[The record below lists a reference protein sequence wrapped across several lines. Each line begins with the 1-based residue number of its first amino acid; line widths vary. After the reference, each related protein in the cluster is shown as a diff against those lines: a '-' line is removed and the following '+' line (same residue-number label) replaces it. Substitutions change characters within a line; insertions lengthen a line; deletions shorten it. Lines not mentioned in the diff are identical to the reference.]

1 MADVSDDRPWTLLE
15 LLNWTTG
22 YFQQAGIEDA
32 RLNAEMLLAKVTSL
46 ERIMLYAN
54 FDREIAPRERE
65 QYRDLVKRRAQRCPL
80 QYLLGSCEFYGRD
93 LEVTPAVMV
102 PRQETE
108 LVVEKC
114 LEKLPGDGPDSW
126 AADVGTG
133 SGIIAVTLACE
144 RQALHVVATDNS
156 AEAIE
161 VARRN
166 SERHG
171 VSDRI
176 RFGIADLCDA
186 LPAGLVPGDGGLGLL
201 VANPPYIPSARI
213 EQLQPEVRDYEP
225 REALDGG
232 PDGLAVIRKLI
243 PQAGIALN
251 PDGWLVLE
259 LGEDQSGQVAD
270 MIAATPSFDADSIET
285 TRDAGGCE
293 RVLAVRKGREYTH
306 PGD

>member
-1 MADVSDDRPWTLLE
+1 MAEGSDDRPWTLLE

-22 YFQQAGIEDA
+22 YFQHAGIENA
-32 RLNAEMLLAKVTSL
+32 RLNAEMLLAKVTGL

-54 FDREIAPRERE
+54 FDREIAPEQRE
-65 QYRDLVKRRAQRCPL
+65 QYRDMVRRRARRCPL

-93 LEVTPAVMV
+93 FLVTPAVMV

-108 LVVEKC
+108 LVVETC
-114 LEKLPGDGPDSW
+114 LKRLPGDGSGSW

-144 RQALHVVATDNS
+144 RPALHVAATDNS
-156 AEAIE
+156 ADAIQ

-166 SERHG
+166 AERHG

-176 RFGIADLCDA
+176 TFSVGDLCDG
-186 LPAGLVPGDGGLGLL
+186 LPKRPAPGASGFELL
-201 VANPPYIPSARI
+201 AANPPYIPSERI

-225 REALDGG
+225 RGALDGG

-243 PQAGIALN
+243 PQAADVLN
-251 PDGWLVLE
+251 AGGWLVLE
-259 LGEDQSGQVAD
+259 LGEDQSPRVTEMISAD
-270 MIAATPSFDADSIET
+270 PSFDADSIET
-285 TRDAGGCE
+285 ATDAGGCE
-293 RVLAVRKGREYTH
+293 RVLAVRKGQ
-306 PGD
+306 